1 MWPVYVKVST
11 VRSGKKTY
19 RYLTLA
25 ESFRN
30 EDGQPRSRIVA
41 RLGEVSEMTTSG
53 ELERIVEAL
62 SAQLGRGCSPQLT
75 AESAPS
81 YGAMAACDAYF
92 ARLLLDELFESIGR
106 RRRSRGLSDA
116 VFAMVANRLSDPSSK
131 RRCVNDWLGADA
143 ALPEARSA
151 PSLDRLYR
159 GLDAV
164 ADAKDEIEAH
174 LFAEL
179 CNLTNLD
186 LRLVCYDLTS
196 TYFEGEERTSDRFPS
211 KAFGYSRD
219 HRGDRPQIVIGL
231 LVTSDG
237 IPIAHHVFSGNTADR
252 STLAQVMADLQARF
266 GVGRIALVAD
276 RGLISEENLALVQA
290 NGFDHVLAT
299 RLHRDPAVAAVLEA
313 AASEQAVF
321 MPVGDDGTKATEV
334 VYESRRY
341 VVVDSPR
348 RHVRDDARRQELLA
362 ATEDGLIALAERVR
376 KGRLVDPAKIGVA
389 ADRIL
394 RDSGVARCFSTKITQ
409 GVFTWDYDEKAMD
422 YEEKLLAGRY
432 VITTSLDNKTASTA
446 QVVAHYKSLQSVERR
461 FRVLK
466 DFLALRPVFHYT
478 EKRVRGHVAIC
489 VLAAVIEA
497 VMAIDLA
504 ATKLT
509 DPDLRDQVLS
519 ARRALRELERVRMI
533 RFVDSN
539 DEERQVVTRPNPLQA
554 SIFTAFGVE
563 TSAWRSRI
571 A

>member
-1 MWPVYVKVST
+1 MRPVYVKVST

-62 SAQLGRGCSPQLT
+62 SAQLGRGSSPQLT

-92 ARLLLDELFESIGR
+92 SRLLLDELFESIGR
-106 RRRSRGLSDA
+106 RRRSSGLSDA

-143 ALPEARSA
+143 ALPEARRA

-196 TYFEGEERTSDRFPS
+196 TYFEGEERTSERFPA

-252 STLAQVMADLQARF
+252 STLPEVMADLQARF

-276 RGLISEENLALVQA
+276 RGLISEENLALVAA

-299 RLHRDPAVAAVLEA
+299 RLHRDPTVAAVLEA
-313 AASEQAVF
+313 AASTQAVF
-321 MPVGDDGTKATEV
+321 VAVGDDGTKATEV

-348 RHVRDDARRQELLA
+348 RHVRDDARRRELLA
-362 ATEDGLIALAERVR
+362 ATEDGLIALADRVR
-376 KGRLVDPAKIGVA
+376 KGRLVDPAKIGAA

-394 RDSGVARCFSTKITQ
+394 RDSGVSRCFSTKIAH
-409 GVFTWDYDEKAMD
+409 GVFIWDYDNKAMD

-432 VITTSLDNKTASTA
+432 VIATSLDNKTASTA

-497 VMAIDLA
+497 VMALDLA
-504 ATKLT
+504 RAKIT
-509 DPDLRDQVLS
+509 DPDLGEQALS
-519 ARRALRELERVRMI
+519 ARRALRELERIRMI

-539 DEERQVVTRPNPLQA
+539 GEERHVVTRPNPMQA
-554 SIFTAFGVE
+554 SILTAFGVE
-563 TSAWRSRI
+563 TSAWRSQI

>member
-1 MWPVYVKVST
+1 MYVKVST

-62 SAQLGRGCSPQLT
+62 SAQLGRGSLPSLT

-92 ARLLLDELFESIGR
+92 SRLLLDELFDGIGR
-106 RRRSRGLSDA
+106 RRRSVGLCDA

-131 RRCVNDWLGADA
+131 RRCVNDWLEADA
-143 ALPEARSA
+143 ALPEGRNA

-164 ADAKDEIEAH
+164 ADSKDEIETH
-174 LFAEL
+174 LFTEL

-196 TYFEGEERTSDRFPS
+196 TYFEGEERTSERFSS

-252 STLAQVMADLQARF
+252 STLPEVMADLQARF

-276 RGLISEENLALVQA
+276 RGLISEENLALVAA

-299 RLHRDPAVAAVLEA
+299 RLHRDPTVAAVLEA
-313 AASEQAVF
+313 AASKQAVF
-321 MPVGDDGTKATEV
+321 VPVGDDGTKATEV

-348 RHVRDDARRQELLA
+348 RHVRDDARRRELLA
-362 ATEDGLIALAERVR
+362 ATEDGLIALASRVR
-376 KGRLVDPAKIGVA
+376 KGRLVDPAKIGAA

-394 RDSGVARCFSTKITQ
+394 RDSGVSRCFSTKIAH
-409 GVFTWDYDEKAMD
+409 GVFTWDYDNKAMD

-446 QVVAHYKSLQSVERR
+446 RVVAHYKSLQSVERR

-497 VMAIDLA
+497 VMALDLA
-504 ATKLT
+504 RAKIT
-509 DPDLRDQVLS
+509 DPDLTEQVLS
-519 ARRALRELERVRMI
+519 ARRALRELERIRMI

-539 DEERQVVTRPNPLQA
+539 DEERQVITRPGPFQA
-554 SIFTAFGVE
+554 SILTAFGVD

>member
-1 MWPVYVKVST
+1 MKVST

-53 ELERIVEAL
+53 ELERIVDAL
-62 SAQLGRGCSPQLT
+62 SAQMGRGASLELT

-92 ARLLLDELFESIGR
+92 SRLSLDELFDTLGA
-106 RRRSRGLSDA
+106 RRRSAGLSDA

-131 RRCVNDWLGADA
+131 RRCVTDWLGADA
-143 ALPEARSA
+143 ALPKARSA
-151 PSLDRLYR
+151 VSLDRLYR
-159 GLDAV
+159 ALDAV
-164 ADAKDEIEAH
+164 ADFKDEIEAH
-174 LFAEL
+174 CYTEL
-179 CNLTNLD
+179 CNLANLD

-196 TYFEGEERTSDRFPS
+196 IYFEGDERASARFPS
-211 KAFGYSRD
+211 KALGYSRD
-219 HRGDRPQIVIGL
+219 HRGDGPQIVIGL

-252 STLAQVMADLQARF
+252 STLAEVMADLQARF
-266 GVGRIALVAD
+266 GVGRIALMAD
-276 RGLISEENLALVQA
+276 RGLISEENLALVKA

-299 RLHRDPAVAAVLEA
+299 RLHRDPAIASVLEA
-313 AASEQAVF
+313 AARDEAAFVA
-321 MPVGDDGTKATEV
+321 VGDDGTKATEV
-334 VYESRRY
+334 IHESRRY

-348 RHVRDDARRQELLA
+348 RHVRDDERRSELLA
-362 ATEDGLIALAERVR
+362 RTEDRLIALAERVR
-376 KGRLVDPAKIGVA
+376 KGRLVDPAKIGAA

-394 RDSGVARCFSTKITQ
+394 RDSGVSRCFSTKITH
-409 GVFTWDYDEKAMD
+409 GVFTWDYDEEAMD
-422 YEEKLLAGRY
+422 YEERLLAGRY
-432 VITTSLDNKTASTA
+432 VITTSLDKKTASTA
-446 QVVAHYKSLQSVERR
+446 QVVGHYKALQSVERR

-489 VLAAVIEA
+489 VLAAVLEA
-497 VMAIDLA
+497 VMTLDLKA
-504 ATKLT
+504 RKLT
-509 DPDLRDQVLS
+509 DPDLEGQHLS
-519 ARRALRELERVRMI
+519 ARRGLRELERIRMVR
-533 RFVDSN
+533 FSDAEGN
-539 DEERQVVTRPNPLQA
+539 ERQVVTRPSPFQA
-554 SIFTAFGVE
+554 EILAALGVD
-563 TSAWRSRI
+563 TSAWRSRV

>member
-1 MWPVYVKVST
+1 VYVKVSR
-11 VRSGKKTY
+11 VRSGRKTY
-19 RYLTLA
+19 SYLTFA
-25 ESFRN
+25 ESYRN
-30 EDGQPRSRIVA
+30 ESGQPRHRVVA
-41 RLGEVSEMTTSG
+41 RLGEISALKSSG

-62 SAQLGRGCSPQLT
+62 SVQLGRGASVELS

-81 YGAMAACDAYF
+81 YGAMAACHAYF
-92 ARLLLDELFESIGR
+92 SRLLLDELFESIGR
-106 RRRSRGLSDA
+106 HRRSSGLSDA

-143 ALPEARSA
+143 ALPEARNT

-159 GLDAV
+159 ALDAV

-174 LFAEL
+174 LFTEL

-196 TYFEGEERTSDRFPS
+196 TYFEGEEKTSDRFPA

-252 STLAQVMADLQARF
+252 STLAEVMADLQARF

-290 NGFDHVLAT
+290 GGFDHVLAT
-299 RLHRDPAVAAVLEA
+299 RLHRDPTVAAVLEA
-313 AASEQAVF
+313 AAGEQAVF
-321 MPVGDDGTKATEV
+321 VPVGDDGTTATEV
-334 VYESRRY
+334 VYSSRRY

-348 RHVRDDARRQELLA
+348 RHLRDEARRQELLA

-376 KGRLVDPAKIGVA
+376 KGRLVDPAKIGAA

-394 RDSGVARCFSTKITQ
+394 RDSGVSRCFSTRIAH

-432 VITTSLDNKTASTA
+432 VITTSLDKKAASTA
-446 QVVAHYKSLQSVERR
+446 QVVAHYKALQSVERR

-504 ATKLT
+504 ASKLT
-509 DPDLRDQVLS
+509 DPDLGGQQLS
-519 ARRALRELERVRMI
+519 ARRALRELERIRMI
-533 RFVDSN
+533 RFVDPN
-539 DEERQVVTRPNPLQA
+539 DNERQVITRPSPFQA
-554 SIFTAFGVE
+554 KVLAALGVD
-563 TSAWRSRI
+563 TSAWRSRV

>member
-1 MWPVYVKVST
+1 MRPVYVKVST

-62 SAQLGRGCSPQLT
+62 SAQLGRGSSPQLT

-92 ARLLLDELFESIGR
+92 SRLLLDELFESIGR
-106 RRRSRGLSDA
+106 RRRSSGLSDA

-143 ALPEARSA
+143 ALPEARRA

-196 TYFEGEERTSDRFPS
+196 TYFEGEERTSERFPA

-252 STLAQVMADLQARF
+252 STLPEVMADLQARF

-276 RGLISEENLALVQA
+276 RGLISEENLVLVQA

-299 RLHRDPAVAAVLEA
+299 RLHREPAVAAVLEA
-313 AASEQAVF
+313 AANEQAVF
-321 MPVGDDGTKATEV
+321 VPVGDDGTKATEV

-348 RHVRDDARRQELLA
+348 RHVRDDAWRQELLA
-362 ATEDGLIALAERVR
+362 ATEDGLIALSERVR
-376 KGRLVDPAKIGVA
+376 KGRLVDPAKIGAA

-394 RDSGVARCFSTKITQ
+394 RGSGVSRCFSTKITH

-466 DFLALRPVFHYT
+466 DFL
-478 EKRVRGHVAIC
+478 G
-489 VLAAVIEA
+489 
-497 VMAIDLA
+497 
-504 ATKLT
+504 LT
-509 DPDLRDQVLS
+509 Q
-519 ARRALRELERVRMI
+519 
-533 RFVDSN
+533 
-539 DEERQVVTRPNPLQA
+539 
-554 SIFTAFGVE
+554 
-563 TSAWRSRI
+563 
-571 A
+571 

>member
-1 MWPVYVKVST
+1 MST
-11 VRSGKKTY
+11 VRSGKRTY

-62 SAQLGRGCSPQLT
+62 SAQLGRGSSPELT

-92 ARLLLDELFESIGR
+92 SRLFLDELFDGIGR
-106 RRRSRGLSDA
+106 RRRSVGLSDA

-164 ADAKDEIEAH
+164 ADSKDEIETH
-174 LFAEL
+174 LFTEL

-196 TYFEGEERTSDRFPS
+196 TYFEGEEKTSDRFPS

-252 STLAQVMADLQARF
+252 STLAQVMTDLQARF

-276 RGLISEENLALVQA
+276 RGLISEENLDLVQA
-290 NGFDHVLAT
+290 GGFDHVLAT
-299 RLHRDPAVAAVLEA
+299 RLHRDPTVAAVLEA
-313 AASEQAVF
+313 AAGEQAVF
-321 MPVGDDGTKATEV
+321 VAVGDDGTKATEV
-334 VYESRRY
+334 VYEQRRY

-348 RHVRDDARRQELLA
+348 RHMRDDARRQELLA
-362 ATEDGLIALAERVR
+362 ATEDGLIALSERVR
-376 KGRLVDPAKIGVA
+376 KGRLVDPAKIGAA

-394 RDSGVARCFSTKITQ
+394 RDSGVARCFSTKIAH
-409 GVFTWDYDEKAMD
+409 GLFTWDYNERAMD

-432 VITTSLDNKTASTA
+432 VITTSLEEKTASTA

-466 DFLALRPVFHYT
+466 DFLALRPVFHYS

-497 VMAIDLA
+497 VMAIDLGEA
-504 ATKLT
+504 KLT
-509 DPDLRDQVLS
+509 DPDLGDQVLS

-539 DEERQVVTRPNPLQA
+539 GEERRVVTRPNPLQA
-554 SIFTAFGVE
+554 SILTAFGVE
-563 TSAWRSRI
+563 TSTWRSRI

>member
-1 MWPVYVKVST
+1 VYVKVST

-19 RYLTLA
+19 RYLSLA

-62 SAQLGRGCSPQLT
+62 SAQLGRGSSPSLT

-92 ARLLLDELFESIGR
+92 SRLLLDELFESIGR
-106 RRRSRGLSDA
+106 RRRSVGLPDT

-143 ALPEARSA
+143 ALPEGRNA

-164 ADAKDEIEAH
+164 ADSKDEIEAH
-174 LFAEL
+174 LFSEL

-196 TYFEGEERTSDRFPS
+196 TYFEGEERSSERFPS

-252 STLAQVMADLQARF
+252 STLPEVMADLQARF

-299 RLHRDPAVAAVLEA
+299 RLHRDPTVAAVLEA
-313 AASEQAVF
+313 AVSTQAVF
-321 MPVGDDGTKATEV
+321 VPVGDDGTKATEV
-334 VYESRRY
+334 VYASRRY

-348 RHVRDDARRQELLA
+348 RHVRDDARRRELLA
-362 ATEDGLIALAERVR
+362 ATEDGLIALASRVR
-376 KGRLVDPAKIGVA
+376 KGRLVDPAKIGAA

-394 RDSGVARCFSTKITQ
+394 RDSGVSRCFSTKIAH
-409 GVFTWDYDEKAMD
+409 GVFTWDYDNKAMD

-497 VMAIDLA
+497 VMAIDLGA
-504 ATKLT
+504 SKLT
-509 DPDLRDQVLS
+509 DPDLGEQVLS
-519 ARRALRELERVRMI
+519 ARRALRELERIRMI

-539 DEERQVVTRPNPLQA
+539 DQERHVVTRPSPLQA
-554 SIFTAFGVE
+554 SILTAFGVE
-563 TSAWRSRI
+563 TSTWRSHI

>member
-1 MWPVYVKVST
+1 MGRWPLVIPTSPGFCWTSSST
-11 VRSGKKTY
+11 ASVG
-19 RYLTLA
+19 A
-25 ESFRN
+25 
-30 EDGQPRSRIVA
+30 GA
-41 RLGEVSEMTTSG
+41 RLV
-53 ELERIVEAL
+53 
-62 SAQLGRGCSPQLT
+62 
-75 AESAPS
+75 
-81 YGAMAACDAYF
+81 F
-92 ARLLLDELFESIGR
+92 A
-106 RRRSRGLSDA
+106 DA

-131 RRCVNDWLGADA
+131 RRCVTDWLGADA
-143 ALPEARSA
+143 ALPEARNT

-159 GLDAV
+159 ALDAV
-164 ADAKDEIEAH
+164 ADSKDEIEAH
-174 LFAEL
+174 LFTEL

-196 TYFEGEERTSDRFPS
+196 TYFEGEERTTARFPS

-252 STLAQVMADLQARF
+252 STLPEVMADLQARF

-276 RGLISEENLALVQA
+276 RGLISEENLALVAA
-290 NGFDHVLAT
+290 NGLTTCWRRAFTGT
-299 RLHRDPAVAAVLEA
+299 RQSPRSWRLPPANRRVFVA
-313 AASEQAVF
+313 
-321 MPVGDDGTKATEV
+321 VGDDGTKATEV

-362 ATEDGLIALAERVR
+362 ATEDGLIALADRVR
-376 KGRLVDPAKIGVA
+376 KGRLVDPAKIGAA

-394 RDSGVARCFSTKITQ
+394 RDSGVSRCFSTKIAH

-497 VMAIDLA
+497 VMALDLA
-504 ATKLT
+504 RAKIT
-509 DPDLRDQVLS
+509 DPDLGEQFLR
-519 ARRALRELERVRMI
+519 ARRALRELERIRMI
-533 RFVDSN
+533 RFVDAN
-539 DEERQVVTRPNPLQA
+539 GERTTGHHRPSPFQA
-554 SIFTAFGVE
+554 SILAAFGVD
-563 TSAWRSRI
+563 TSAWRSQHRLSHPRSQVVGQKRLT
-571 A
+571 ATS

>member
-1 MWPVYVKVST
+1 MRPVYVKVST

-62 SAQLGRGCSPQLT
+62 SAQLGRGSSPQLT

-92 ARLLLDELFESIGR
+92 SRLLLDELFESIGR
-106 RRRSRGLSDA
+106 RRRSSGLSDA

-143 ALPEARSA
+143 ALPEARRA

-196 TYFEGEERTSDRFPS
+196 TYFEGEEGPRSAFPQRPSATAAITAGTAPDRDRTARHL
-211 KAFGYSRD
+211 RR
-219 HRGDRPQIVIGL
+219 H
-231 LVTSDG
+231 
-237 IPIAHHVFSGNTADR
+237 PIAHHVFSGNTADR
-252 STLAQVMADLQARF
+252 STLPEVMADLQARF

-276 RGLISEENLALVQA
+276 RGLISEENLVLVQA

-299 RLHRDPAVAAVLEA
+299 RLHREPAVAAVLEA
-313 AASEQAVF
+313 AANEQAVF
-321 MPVGDDGTKATEV
+321 VPVGDDGTKATEV

-341 VVVDSPR
+341 VVVDSP
-348 RHVRDDARRQELLA
+348 A
-362 ATEDGLIALAERVR
+362 ATFETTPGAKSSSPRPKTDSSPCQNACARAASSTRQDRCRSRQDPQGLGGQPVLFDQDHPRGVHLGLRREGHGLRGETPRRPLCDHDLARQQDR
-376 KGRLVDPAKIGVA
+376 LDRPGR
-389 ADRIL
+389 R
-394 RDSGVARCFSTKITQ
+394 
-409 GVFTWDYDEKAMD
+409 
-422 YEEKLLAGRY
+422 
-432 VITTSLDNKTASTA
+432 
-446 QVVAHYKSLQSVERR
+446 SLQESSVSRT
-461 FRVLK
+461 
-466 DFLALRPVFHYT
+466 ALSRA
-478 EKRVRGHVAIC
+478 EG
-489 VLAAVIEA
+489 L
-497 VMAIDLA
+497 
-504 ATKLT
+504 
-509 DPDLRDQVLS
+509 LR
-519 ARRALRELERVRMI
+519 
-533 RFVDSN
+533 VDSIII
-539 DEERQVVTRPNPLQA
+539 T
-554 SIFTAFGVE
+554 
-563 TSAWRSRI
+563 
-571 A
+571 